1 MKKSLDEVMEI
12 LSKSKRGLFEQ
23 YNIKELGVFGSLARG
38 EENNR
43 SDIDVLVAFEE
54 IPDLLRFIE
63 LERRLQRLLG
73 TKVDLVRKEAVRP
86 VIKERIL
93 KEVQYI

>member
-1 MKKSLDEVMEI
+1 MKTSLEEVMET

-23 YNIKELGVFGSLARG
+23 YKIRELGIFGSLVRG
-38 EENNR
+38 EERKR
-43 SDIDVLVAFEE
+43 SDVDVLVTFEE

-73 TKVDLVRKEAVRP
+73 KKVDLVRKEAIRP

-93 KEVQYI
+93 REVRYV

>member
-1 MKKSLDEVMEI
+1 MKTSLEEVMET

-23 YNIKELGVFGSLARG
+23 YKIRELGIFGSLVRG
-38 EENNR
+38 EERKR
-43 SDIDVLVAFEE
+43 SDIDVLVTFEE

-73 TKVDLVRKEAVRP
+73 KKVDLVRKEAIRP

-93 KEVQYI
+93 REVRYV

>member
-1 MKKSLDEVMEI
+1 MKTSLEEVMET

-23 YNIKELGVFGSLARG
+23 YKIRELGIFGSLVRG
-38 EENNR
+38 EERKR
-43 SDIDVLVAFEE
+43 SDVDVLVTFEE

-63 LERRLQRLLG
+63 LERRLQTLLRK
-73 TKVDLVRKEAVRP
+73 KVDLVRKEAIRP

-93 KEVQYI
+93 REVRYV

>member
-1 MKKSLDEVMEI
+1 MRRSLEEVIET

-23 YNIKELGVFGSLARG
+23 YKIKELGIFGSLARG
-38 EENNR
+38 EERKR
-43 SDIDVLVAFEE
+43 SDIDVVVTFEE

-63 LERRLQRLLG
+63 LERRVQRLLG
-73 TKVDLVRKEAVRP
+73 KKVDLVRKEAIRP

-93 KEVQYI
+93 KEVHYI